1 MTPVFLLK
9 VVINP
14 KHKKETVIPGNK
26 LQSENLRR
34 ISLEVIYQSV
44 GSYGEAT
51 GLLETGWSKLSL

>member
-14 KHKKETVIPGNK
+14 KHKKEMVIPGNK

-51 GLLETGWSKLSL
+51 GLLGTG